1 MKQVPLYSAVA
12 AAVLLSSMTTVNAE
26 ENSSLD
32 IGRLAIAGY
41 GDVTYI
47 NQPNMKDE
55 EGNDIQN
62 NVVARFVPIFLFQL
76 SEKIHIEAEL
86 EFSTNEEG

>member
-12 AAVLLSSMTTVNAE
+12 AAVLLSSMTTVNAQE
-26 ENSSLD
+26 DSALD

-55 EGNDIQN
+55 EVNDIQIN
-62 NVVARFVPIFLFQL
+62 YEKGQL
-76 SEKIHIEAEL
+76 LDVDIIAIYTDISK
-86 EFSTNEEG
+86 STPH